1 MLATFC
7 PEGKENERSC
17 TVCNYKVVVKTS
29 EGQTL
34 LFSILND
41 QCLVETFEDPDDL
54 VEDYQRNDYFT
65 PYEGCVR
72 EKELNEFVVN
82 DDNYNVLESL
92 ETILR
97 SIRDS
102 GVRVSDEVRKYF
114 SILE

>member
-1 MLATFC
+1 M
-7 PEGKENERSC
+7 
-17 TVCNYKVVVKTS
+17 
-29 EGQTL
+29 
-34 LFSILND
+34 
-41 QCLVETFEDPDDL
+41 ETFEDPDDL
-54 VEDYQRNDYFT
+54 VEDYQQNDYFT

-97 SIRDS
+97 SICDS